1 MILSQD
7 GSDYTKISIHGRTDK
22 EPNHLR
28 QRHSPLNYGTYV
40 DVPYKDKDFKSAA
53 TAERYTGL
61 FCFCVVQHRGAEC
74 MYTVQRIRCQCIYTI
89 PCMEVPLASARCQ
102 KKPKANVFAAGRV
115 LPCIKIISSRVLDQ
129 ITTMNALL
137 QYIALCID

>member
-74 MYTVQRIRCQCIYTI
+74 MYTVQRIRCQCIYTMHGSTVSVCAMSKEAKSKCI
-89 PCMEVPLASARCQ
+89 CCGEGSALRQ
-102 KKPKANVFAAGRV
+102 DYQFKG
-115 LPCIKIISSRVLDQ
+115 SRPDHYHEC
-129 ITTMNALL
+129 ITTV
-137 QYIALCID
+137 YCTVH